1 MAIVSISVQQTSG
14 AYTRPNDNGFSQM
27 SDSQL
32 AKEFGNNFQAFKD
45 PKTGNAT
52 ADKIREVA
60 GRPLTGD
67 AQKDKETQLAQE
79 VLQRDRVLNS
89 LDSVDDNGKRD
100 GIIGPWNPGMAAG
113 ALSSKPCNCIQYGN
127 AQVSA
132 QIYY

>member
-1 MAIVSISVQQTSG
+1 MAITLSVQQTSSPRSSPREN
-14 AYTRPNDNGFSQM
+14 AFSHM

-32 AKEFGNNFQAFKD
+32 ASAFGDNFQAFKD

-67 AQKDKETQLAQE
+67 PQRDKETQLAQE
-79 VLQRDRVLNS
+79 VLKRDRVMNA

-100 GIIGPWNPGMAAG
+100 GIIGPWNPAMAAG
-113 ALSSKPCNCIQYGN
+113 ALACKPCNGIHYGN
-127 AQVSA
+127 VQVSA
-132 QIYY
+132 QVSY